1 MKLSKQVLVDNVKK
15 DILDNSVGAVSP
27 QDIRRNL
34 LDIIDSISTLTEF
47 NELNSVNFS
56 TLDSRT
62 TRIGIDTLSKRTAR
76 GYNSADNV
84 AVGYAAL
91 KSQIDGKKNTALGSF
106 ALTCNMYGE
115 DNVGVGHHA
124 LGSTINGFG
133 NVGLGSFSLSNNK
146 EGSFNIAL
154 GHGAGYYVNRNNSY
168 QLYIAAHPVDEDY
181 ICTNADGTD
190 LLPLIR
196 GDMTQSSLRLGVG
209 VRDLHDG
216 STLQVGGN
224 IHPSVGNSHNLGG
237 SSYRFKNLYLTS
249 LISFPDNHIITY
261 SNNNFNF
268 SANCIAQQDLT
279 VGSKLTV
286 DQDIVSTNGGITVAG
301 DISANAGTFSS
312 SITIQGSVIPDS
324 SYAHNI
330 GNVAKPW
337 RDGHF
342 YNVYAKGIG
351 QFKVF
356 NAEQQTHFR
365 HKTLHL
371 ASKYEL
377 NSLDGGGAGGVH
389 DYFQSNSSLDPNT
402 PQEYLVDELLNDAG
416 FMLGAS
422 GVDYQRT
429 YELTFRSKDVTWGN
443 LSLDNA
449 FSRNSWF
456 SNISIATAKGAHVKT
471 DRIIN
476 NDIVGMFT
484 YDYDLGLFL
493 HSGIAYLS
501 EEDQVLNS
509 GLAGL
514 GDVNFIASEKE
525 LDDYTISIQ
534 AANSG
539 VNLFQTFLDNTIVND
554 KDSYDLEK
562 ITGFKSGYI
571 SDSEL
576 DPPSFFNEQS
586 GQRPNR
592 YIISSYN
599 DSSFAKRCFT
609 LLQDKTEGYVG
620 ISNFD
625 YSESMLP
632 DTILNVRSTGNA
644 VCRITAENNNDT
656 EASVELLGSE
666 NCQKHGVS
674 LQYIKNSGV
683 FNLNTFSENS
693 KTTSLTISDED
704 GSVAILN
711 RKMASNATLAIG
723 DVDNTNASISMFH
736 SDNSPVAA
744 SGYGQV
750 YTRYNSLDPAQS
762 SFLSFID
769 ASGNIFNVDM
779 TASSD
784 DGSILDK
791 PLTLDN
797 LGNTFAGF
805 LSPASRL
812 NLSGATHNTAVG
824 NRGLNQLISGSSNTT
839 VGSLAGRDIVAG
851 ENNVLIGSNTVPDY
865 DKSYRIAIGTDIGS
879 MNDYEFSLGHGNNLL
894 LQGSTSPDS
903 TVKYLQVNTKLN
915 VMGALTARGDIQVE
929 YGKNLNVIP
938 SLALA
943 GGSSTLLT
951 FEGGGMS
958 LSTGLP
964 RNYLAKSILTK
975 PPTLEVRGDLK
986 IAGDILFG
994 NGTSLVGGGEF
1005 LADIQTNA
1013 DDIVTANTDIASN
1026 KAQADQIQNDIDNFV
1041 IEGFVEQRIN
1051 FSDLPNN
1058 FNDNPLEFYIRRQVV
1073 NSNNKLSNAPDAA
1086 PPNQNLI
1093 LVTLRDPYLSVRQGD
1108 YVIAMKVNGE
1118 YRPVSITGAP

>member
-1 MKLSKQVLVDNVKK
+1 MKLSKQVLVDNIKK

-62 TRIGIDTLSKRTAR
+62 TRVGVDTLSKRTAR
-76 GYNSADNV
+76 GYNSTDNV

-91 KSQIDGKKNTALGSF
+91 KSQIDGKQNTALGSF
-106 ALTCNMYGE
+106 ALNCNMYGI

-124 LGSTINGFG
+124 LGSTINGYG
-133 NVGLGSFSLSNNK
+133 NVGVGSFSLNNNK

-154 GHGAGYYVNRNNSY
+154 GHGAGYYVHRNKDY

-181 ICTNADGTD
+181 ICANTTGVD
-190 LLPLIR
+190 LLPLVL
-196 GDMTQSSLRLGVG
+196 GDMSQSNLRLGIGVG
-209 VRDLHDG
+209 NLHDG
-216 STLQVGGN
+216 STLQVGGHT
-224 IHPSVGNSHNLGG
+224 HPSVTDAYNLGG
-237 SSYRFKNLYLTS
+237 SSYRFKNLYLKS
-249 LISFPDNHIITY
+249 LISFPDNHLITY
-261 SNNNFNF
+261 TDNTFTFTADSVFQQNINVDNN
-268 SANCIAQQDLT
+268 LT
-279 VGSKLTV
+279 VA
-286 DQDIVSTNGGITVAG
+286 QNIVSTGGNITVAG
-301 DISANAGTFSS
+301 NISGNAGTFSDAVQ
-312 SITIQGSVIPDS
+312 IKGSVTPES
-324 SYAHNI
+324 SYAHDVGSTI
-330 GNVAKPW
+330 KPW
-337 RDGHF
+337 RNAHF
-342 YNVYAKGIG
+342 YNVYAKGVG

-377 NSLDGGGAGGVH
+377 NSVDGGGAGGVH
-389 DYFQSNSSLDPNT
+389 DYFKADSPADPT
-402 PQEYLVDELLNDAG
+402 KPQEYLVDELLNDAG

-456 SNISIATAKGAHVKT
+456 SNISIATAEGAHVKT

-501 EEDQVLNS
+501 EEDQVLHS

-539 VNLFQTFLDNTIVND
+539 VNLFQTFLDNTVVNN
-554 KDSYDLEK
+554 KDDAGLEK

-571 SDSEL
+571 SDSTL
-576 DPPSFFNEQS
+576 QPPNFFNEQV

-592 YIISSYN
+592 YIVSSYN

-609 LLQDKTEGYVG
+609 LLQDETEGYVG

-656 EASVELLGSE
+656 EASLQLLGAE
-666 NCQKHGVS
+666 NCLEYGVS

-683 FNLNTFSENS
+683 FNLNTYNAGSEKPSLAIDDSSGSIAVLNS
-693 KTTSLTISDED
+693 K
-704 GSVAILN
+704 
-711 RKMASNATLAIG
+711 MATNAMLALG
-723 DVDNTNASISMFH
+723 DAEYPNASIAMFN
-736 SDNSPVAA
+736 SDSSPVAA
-744 SGYGQV
+744 SGYGQI
-750 YTRYNSLDPAQS
+750 YTRHNDLDPAQS
-762 SFLSFID
+762 SFLSFVD
-769 ASGNIFNVDM
+769 SSGNIFNVDM

-784 DGSILDK
+784 DGSVLDK
-791 PLTLDN
+791 PLVLDN

-839 VGSLAGRDIVAG
+839 VGSLSGRDIVAG
-851 ENNVLIGSNTVPDY
+851 ENNVLIGSNTVSQY

-894 LQGSTSPDS
+894 LEGSTSPDS
-903 TVKYLQVNTKLN
+903 TVKYFQVNTKLN
-915 VMGALTARGDIQVE
+915 VFGTLTTRGDMQVE

-938 SLALA
+938 SFGAA
-943 GGSSTLLT
+943 GGSISTLLT
-951 FEGGGMS
+951 FEGGGIG
-958 LSTGLP
+958 STVLP
-964 RNYLAKSILTK
+964 RNYLAKSILLK

-994 NGTSLVGGGEF
+994 NGTSLSGGGEF
-1005 LADIQTNA
+1005 LADIQTNT
-1013 DDIVTANTDIASN
+1013 DDIVAANTEIASN

-1041 IEGFVEQRIN
+1041 IEGFVEQNIN

-1058 FNDNPLEFYIRRQVV
+1058 FNDTPLQFYIRRQIVD
-1073 NSNNKLSNAPDAA
+1073 SNNKLVAAPDNA

-1093 LVTLRDPYLSVRQGD
+1093 LVTLRDPYLNVRQGD
-1108 YVIAMKVNGE
+1108 YIIAMKVNGE
-1118 YRPVSITGAP
+1118 YRPISITGAP